1 MKNKSFTINTLNL
14 TKRHTLHGDMQGS
27 GTSSSETIAS
37 LLSRDCN
44 FSSNIINDTLKS
56 IFVNTCICMD
66 GVPLPLEGRGK
77 DDNFYSISTASTA
90 NRAVVLSGGVRNSIR
105 KKINP
110 FNVSTKY
117 VFAYIEIGFLYFLY
131 PAFRF
136 LSLHSQYICPEASG
150 SVRTWNRV
158 WMYLCLFSSTLPFF
172 FSFFIESISV

>member
-1 MKNKSFTINTLNL
+1 MRNKSFTINTLNL

-56 IFVNTCICMD
+56 IFVNTCVCMD

-77 DDNFYSISTASTA
+77 DDNFCSISTASTA

-131 PAFRF
+131 PAFRS

-150 SVRTWNRV
+150 SVQT
-158 WMYLCLFSSTLPFF
+158 
-172 FSFFIESISV
+172 